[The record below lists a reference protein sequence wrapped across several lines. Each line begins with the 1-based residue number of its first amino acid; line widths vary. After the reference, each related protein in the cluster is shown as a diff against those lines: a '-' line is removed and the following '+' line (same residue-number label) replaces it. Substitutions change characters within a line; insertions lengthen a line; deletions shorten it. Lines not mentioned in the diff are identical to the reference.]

1 MRAALI
7 GNREDTDPG
16 IIGHVLRERGF
27 SFTEFARED
36 PGSYD
41 DPATFD
47 LILAVGSSWSAYWER
62 VAAETAAER
71 AFLGGAHQAGVPV
84 LGVCFGAQQLAM
96 TLGGTVTRAETP
108 EIGWH
113 NVTSIPDAVL
123 VNGAET
129 LAGQWFQ
136 WHYDRF
142 TVPAGAMALAESP
155 AAPQAFA
162 SGRTL
167 ALQFHPEATASIV
180 MHWARGGGEQELLN
194 AGIDPGELFAETAA
208 LMVDVAPRTGRL
220 VDWFLERSALAH
232 E

>member
-36 PGSYD
+36 PGSYG

-47 LILAVGSSWSAYWER
+47 LVLAVGSSWSAYWER

-71 AFLGGAHQAGVPV
+71 AFLGGAHRAGVPV
-84 LGVCFGAQQLAM
+84 LGVCFGAQQLAI
-96 TLGGTVTRAETP
+96 TLGGSVTRAETP

-113 NVTSIPDAVL
+113 NVTSIPEAASVA
-123 VNGAET
+123 GAEI

-162 SGRTL
+162 NGRTL
-167 ALQFHPEATASIV
+167 ALQFHPEATVSIV
-180 MHWARGGGEQELLN
+180 MHWARGGGERELLD
-194 AGIDPGELFAETAA
+194 AGMDPGELFAETAA
-208 LMVDVAPRTGRL
+208 LLADVAPRTGRL

>member
-36 PGSYD
+36 PGSYG

-47 LILAVGSSWSAYWER
+47 LVLAVGSSWSAYWER

-71 AFLGGAHQAGVPV
+71 AFLGGAHRAGVPV
-84 LGVCFGAQQLAM
+84 LGVCFGAQQLAI
-96 TLGGTVTRAETP
+96 TLGGSVTRAETP

-113 NVTSIPDAVL
+113 NVTSIPEAASVA
-123 VNGAET
+123 GAEI

-167 ALQFHPEATASIV
+167 ALQFHPEATVSIV
-180 MHWARGGGEQELLN
+180 MHWARGGGERELLD
-194 AGIDPGELFAETAA
+194 AGMDPGELFAETAA
-208 LMVDVAPRTGRL
+208 LMADVAPRTGRL